1 MEEITPEQKAYLAT
15 FAGRRDAALL
25 EISNL
30 QIAKEKLEREV
41 KEIADSY
48 SDTEARM
55 NKVLGRIEELTKKE
69 AELPLLIARDIV
81 SLESRKTCL
90 ATEVTSLTKM
100 IDVLTVQKASLE
112 KDVSSALATFTAI
125 KDEAISLDAVV
136 DHVVRVSKNNVT
148 LVEDLVY
155 DLENHCPL
163 EVFDRLAAD
172 RQGFIVFL
180 VDDVADLVF
189 AVGVVLEDVGDPLAG
204 GLVEGQFFAD
214 LLERKRPGG
223 LFEFPLDEG
232 DVVRA
237 DQGEVVLFIHFFR
250 FFPLIIP

>member
-30 QIAKEKLEREV
+30 QIAKEKLEKEN
-41 KEIADSY
+41 KEIAISY
-48 SDTEARM
+48 SDTEARL

-112 KDVSSALATFTAI
+112 KDVSSALEVFNTVKSETLL
-125 KDEAISLDAVV
+125 LDKVV
-136 DHVVRVSKNNVT
+136 DHVTKVSLDNARDINMIVTDLKKSLEEIVAVNKKNVFETNVVIEKLPAM
-148 LVEDLVY
+148 LVEAQK
-155 DLENHCPL
+155 H
-163 EVFDRLAAD
+163 
-172 RQGFIVFL
+172 
-180 VDDVADLVF
+180 
-189 AVGVVLEDVGDPLAG
+189 
-204 GLVEGQFFAD
+204 GLI
-214 LLERKRPGG
+214 KNK
-223 LFEFPLDEG
+223 
-232 DVVRA
+232 
-237 DQGEVVLFIHFFR
+237 I
-250 FFPLIIP
+250 

>member
-1 MEEITPEQKAYLAT
+1 METEITPEQKAYLAT

-30 QIAKEKLEREV
+30 QIAKEKLEKSN
-41 KEIADSY
+41 KEIAISY

-112 KDVSSALATFTAI
+112 KDVSSALTTFNTV
-125 KDEAISLDAVV
+125 KDETLLLDRVV
-136 DHVVRVSKNNVT
+136 DHVTKVS
-148 LVEDLVY
+148 
-155 DLENHCPL
+155 
-163 EVFDRLAAD
+163 
-172 RQGFIVFL
+172 
-180 VDDVADLVF
+180 VDNARDINMIVADLKKSLEEIVAVNKKNVF
-189 AVGVVLEDVGDPLAG
+189 ETNVVIEKLPRM
-204 GLVEGQFFAD
+204 LVEAQ
-214 LLERKRPGG
+214 KHG
-223 LFEFPLDEG
+223 L
-232 DVVRA
+232 
-237 DQGEVVLFIHFFR
+237 IKNK
-250 FFPLIIP
+250 I

>member
-90 ATEVTSLTKM
+90 ATEVTSLTEM

-112 KDVSSALATFTAI
+112 KDVSSALATFTII

-148 LVEDLVY
+148 LVEDLVSKLAKS
-155 DLENHCPL
+155 LEEIVAVNKKN
-163 EVFDRLAAD
+163 VFETNVVIEKLPAM
-172 RQGFIVFL
+172 IVE
-180 VDDVADLVF
+180 AQKH
-189 AVGVVLEDVGDPLAG
+189 
-204 GLVEGQFFAD
+204 GLI
-214 LLERKRPGG
+214 KNK
-223 LFEFPLDEG
+223 
-232 DVVRA
+232 
-237 DQGEVVLFIHFFR
+237 I
-250 FFPLIIP
+250 

>member
-30 QIAKEKLEREV
+30 QIAKEKLEKEN
-41 KEIADSY
+41 KEIAISY

-112 KDVSSALATFTAI
+112 KDVSSALATFTII

-148 LVEDLVY
+148 LVEDLVSKLARS
-155 DLENHCPL
+155 LEEIIAVNKKN
-163 EVFDRLAAD
+163 VFETN
-172 RQGFIVFL
+172 
-180 VDDVADLVF
+180 
-189 AVGVVLEDVGDPLAG
+189 VVIEKLPAM
-204 GLVEGQFFAD
+204 LVEAQ
-214 LLERKRPGG
+214 KHG
-223 LFEFPLDEG
+223 L
-232 DVVRA
+232 
-237 DQGEVVLFIHFFR
+237 IKNK
-250 FFPLIIP
+250 I

>member
-1 MEEITPEQKAYLAT
+1 METEITPEQKAYLAT

-30 QIAKEKLEREV
+30 QIAKEKLEKSN
-41 KEIADSY
+41 KEIAISY

-112 KDVSSALATFTAI
+112 KDVSSALTTFNTV
-125 KDEAISLDAVV
+125 KDETLLLDRVV
-136 DHVVRVSKNNVT
+136 DHVTKVS
-148 LVEDLVY
+148 
-155 DLENHCPL
+155 
-163 EVFDRLAAD
+163 
-172 RQGFIVFL
+172 
-180 VDDVADLVF
+180 VDNARDINMIVADLKKSLEEIIAVNKKNVF
-189 AVGVVLEDVGDPLAG
+189 ETNVVIEKLPAM
-204 GLVEGQFFAD
+204 LVEAQ
-214 LLERKRPGG
+214 KHG
-223 LFEFPLDEG
+223 L
-232 DVVRA
+232 
-237 DQGEVVLFIHFFR
+237 IKNK
-250 FFPLIIP
+250 I

>member
-25 EISNL
+25 DISNL
-30 QIAKEKLEREV
+30 QIAKEKLEKEN
-41 KEIADSY
+41 KEIAISY

-90 ATEVTSLTKM
+90 ATEVTSLTEM

-112 KDVSSALATFTAI
+112 KDVSSALATFTII

-148 LVEDLVY
+148 LVEDLVSKLAKS
-155 DLENHCPL
+155 LEEIVAVNKKN
-163 EVFDRLAAD
+163 VFETN
-172 RQGFIVFL
+172 
-180 VDDVADLVF
+180 
-189 AVGVVLEDVGDPLAG
+189 VVIEKLPAM
-204 GLVEGQFFAD
+204 LVEAQ
-214 LLERKRPGG
+214 KHG
-223 LFEFPLDEG
+223 L
-232 DVVRA
+232 
-237 DQGEVVLFIHFFR
+237 IKNK
-250 FFPLIIP
+250 I

>member
-1 MEEITPEQKAYLAT
+1 MYNEEITPEQKAYLAT

-30 QIAKEKLEREV
+30 QIAKEKLEKEN
-41 KEIADSY
+41 KEIAISY

-112 KDVSSALATFTAI
+112 KDVSSALEVFNTVKSETLL
-125 KDEAISLDAVV
+125 LDKVV
-136 DHVVRVSKNNVT
+136 DHVTKVSSDNARDINM
-148 LVEDLVY
+148 
-155 DLENHCPL
+155 
-163 EVFDRLAAD
+163 
-172 RQGFIVFL
+172 I
-180 VDDVADLVF
+180 VADLKKSLEEIVAVNKKNVF
-189 AVGVVLEDVGDPLAG
+189 ETNIVIEKLPAM
-204 GLVEGQFFAD
+204 LVEAQ
-214 LLERKRPGG
+214 KHG
-223 LFEFPLDEG
+223 L
-232 DVVRA
+232 
-237 DQGEVVLFIHFFR
+237 IKNK
-250 FFPLIIP
+250 I

>member
-30 QIAKEKLEREV
+30 QIVKEKLE
-41 KEIADSY
+41 KENKELTISY

-100 IDVLTVQKASLE
+100 IEVLSSQKSSLE
-112 KDVSSALATFTAI
+112 KDVYSALNTFESVKNQTAI
-125 KDEAISLDAVV
+125 LEKIV
-136 DHVVRVSKNNVT
+136 DHVTKVSTENEREINSLVSELKSSLKNLVDINQKNVT
-148 LVEDLVY
+148 ETNQVLEKLPRMLVEL
-155 DLENHCPL
+155 
-163 EVFDRLAAD
+163 
-172 RQGFIVFL
+172 Q
-180 VDDVADLVF
+180 
-189 AVGVVLEDVGDPLAG
+189 
-204 GLVEGQFFAD
+204 
-214 LLERKRPGG
+214 KTK
-223 LFEFPLDEG
+223 
-232 DVVRA
+232 
-237 DQGEVVLFIHFFR
+237 
-250 FFPLIIP
+250 LIRNKI

>member
-25 EISNL
+25 EISTL
-30 QIAKEKLEREV
+30 QIAKEKLEKEN
-41 KEIADSY
+41 KEIAISY

-112 KDVSSALATFTAI
+112 KDVSSALEVFNTVKSETLL
-125 KDEAISLDAVV
+125 LDKVV
-136 DHVVRVSKNNVT
+136 DHVTKVSLDNARDINMIVTDLKKSLEEIVAVNKKNVFETNLVIEKLPAM
-148 LVEDLVY
+148 LVEAQK
-155 DLENHCPL
+155 H
-163 EVFDRLAAD
+163 
-172 RQGFIVFL
+172 
-180 VDDVADLVF
+180 
-189 AVGVVLEDVGDPLAG
+189 
-204 GLVEGQFFAD
+204 GLI
-214 LLERKRPGG
+214 KNK
-223 LFEFPLDEG
+223 
-232 DVVRA
+232 
-237 DQGEVVLFIHFFR
+237 I
-250 FFPLIIP
+250 

>member
-1 MEEITPEQKAYLAT
+1 METEITPEQKAYLAT

-30 QIAKEKLEREV
+30 QIAKEKLEKSN
-41 KEIADSY
+41 KEIAISY

-112 KDVSSALATFTAI
+112 KDVSSALTTFNTV
-125 KDEAISLDAVV
+125 KDETLLLDRVV
-136 DHVVRVSKNNVT
+136 DHVTKVS
-148 LVEDLVY
+148 
-155 DLENHCPL
+155 
-163 EVFDRLAAD
+163 
-172 RQGFIVFL
+172 
-180 VDDVADLVF
+180 VDNARDINMIVADLKKSLEEIVAVNKKNVF
-189 AVGVVLEDVGDPLAG
+189 ETNLVIEKLPAM
-204 GLVEGQFFAD
+204 LVEAQ
-214 LLERKRPGG
+214 KHG
-223 LFEFPLDEG
+223 L
-232 DVVRA
+232 
-237 DQGEVVLFIHFFR
+237 IKNK
-250 FFPLIIP
+250 I

>member
-1 MEEITPEQKAYLAT
+1 METEITPEQKAYLAT

-30 QIAKEKLEREV
+30 QIAKEKLEKSN
-41 KEIADSY
+41 KEIAISY

-112 KDVSSALATFTAI
+112 KDVSSALATFTII
-125 KDEAISLDAVV
+125 KDETLLLDRVV
-136 DHVVRVSKNNVT
+136 DHVTKVS
-148 LVEDLVY
+148 
-155 DLENHCPL
+155 
-163 EVFDRLAAD
+163 
-172 RQGFIVFL
+172 
-180 VDDVADLVF
+180 VDNARDINMIVADLKKSLEEIVAVNKKNVF
-189 AVGVVLEDVGDPLAG
+189 ETNLVIEKLPAM
-204 GLVEGQFFAD
+204 LVEAQ
-214 LLERKRPGG
+214 KHG
-223 LFEFPLDEG
+223 L
-232 DVVRA
+232 
-237 DQGEVVLFIHFFR
+237 IKNK
-250 FFPLIIP
+250 I

>member
-1 MEEITPEQKAYLAT
+1 METEITPEQKAYLAT

-30 QIAKEKLEREV
+30 QIAKEKLEKEN
-41 KEIADSY
+41 KEIAISY

-112 KDVSSALATFTAI
+112 KDVSSALTTFNTV
-125 KDEAISLDAVV
+125 KDETLLLDRVV
-136 DHVVRVSKNNVT
+136 DHVTKVS
-148 LVEDLVY
+148 
-155 DLENHCPL
+155 
-163 EVFDRLAAD
+163 
-172 RQGFIVFL
+172 
-180 VDDVADLVF
+180 VDNARDINMIVADLKKSLEEIIAVNKKNVF
-189 AVGVVLEDVGDPLAG
+189 ETNVVIEKLPAM
-204 GLVEGQFFAD
+204 LVEAQ
-214 LLERKRPGG
+214 KHG
-223 LFEFPLDEG
+223 L
-232 DVVRA
+232 
-237 DQGEVVLFIHFFR
+237 IKNK
-250 FFPLIIP
+250 I

>member
-25 EISNL
+25 DISNL
-30 QIAKEKLEREV
+30 QIAKEKLEKEN
-41 KEIADSY
+41 KEIAISY

-112 KDVSSALATFTAI
+112 KDVSSALATFTII
-125 KDEAISLDAVV
+125 KDETLLLDRVV
-136 DHVVRVSKNNVT
+136 DHVTKVS
-148 LVEDLVY
+148 
-155 DLENHCPL
+155 
-163 EVFDRLAAD
+163 
-172 RQGFIVFL
+172 
-180 VDDVADLVF
+180 VDNARDINMIVADLKKSLEEIIAVNKKNVF
-189 AVGVVLEDVGDPLAG
+189 ETNLVIEKLPAM
-204 GLVEGQFFAD
+204 LVEAQ
-214 LLERKRPGG
+214 KHG
-223 LFEFPLDEG
+223 L
-232 DVVRA
+232 
-237 DQGEVVLFIHFFR
+237 IKNK
-250 FFPLIIP
+250 I

>member
-30 QIAKEKLEREV
+30 QIAKEKLEKEN
-41 KEIADSY
+41 KEIAISY

-112 KDVSSALATFTAI
+112 KDVSSALATFTII

-148 LVEDLVY
+148 LVEDLVSKLAKS
-155 DLENHCPL
+155 LEEIIAVNKKN
-163 EVFDRLAAD
+163 VFETN
-172 RQGFIVFL
+172 
-180 VDDVADLVF
+180 
-189 AVGVVLEDVGDPLAG
+189 VVIEKLPAM
-204 GLVEGQFFAD
+204 LVEAQ
-214 LLERKRPGG
+214 KHG
-223 LFEFPLDEG
+223 L
-232 DVVRA
+232 
-237 DQGEVVLFIHFFR
+237 IKNK
-250 FFPLIIP
+250 I